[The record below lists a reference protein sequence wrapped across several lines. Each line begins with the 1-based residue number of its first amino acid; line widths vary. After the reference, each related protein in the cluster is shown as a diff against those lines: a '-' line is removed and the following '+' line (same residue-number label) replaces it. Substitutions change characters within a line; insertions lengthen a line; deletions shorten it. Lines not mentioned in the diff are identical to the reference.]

1 MNLTG
6 RTFKSFKLK
15 KQGWIK
21 DIIQIFTQTNYRGKI
36 FCKGLRIAQRLKS
49 MESLNYT

>member
-21 DIIQIFTQTNYRGKI
+21 DIIKVLMPKI
-36 FCKGLRIAQRLKS
+36 IEVRFFAQRLKS
-49 MESLNYT
+49 KESLNYT